1 MHTVSTILDFKLH
14 LYLVWLCNMFSTP
27 TDESFGSERNNNE
40 PQPRKP
46 KAIPLKESPLKPSAS
61 VTTPTLAPQNL
72 LI

>member
-1 MHTVSTILDFKLH
+1 
-14 LYLVWLCNMFSTP
+14 MFSTP